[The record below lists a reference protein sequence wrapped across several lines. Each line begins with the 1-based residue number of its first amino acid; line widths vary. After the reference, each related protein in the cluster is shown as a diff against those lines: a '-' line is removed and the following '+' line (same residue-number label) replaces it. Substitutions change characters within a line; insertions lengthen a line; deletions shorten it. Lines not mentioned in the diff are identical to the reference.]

1 MYTDQDKFY
10 LVISKAFDTLSDNQK
25 RAIHD
30 SGGDRIR
37 QAPSSSTYSRQQSY
51 YYQQQQQDD
60 FLNMFFG
67 NNNNNTRRHYDRRRR
82 AQTSETENMTPLIP
96 IILVALLFL
105 FSLLFSFDNE
115 PLYSF
120 RPTQTH
126 VNTRYTKANNIKFYA
141 QPQFDAT
148 VNANQF
154 KFKSIERQIESDWLS
169 EVRFHCQREQR
180 RRADLLARA
189 EGFLW
194 GAGRDQKLYKQAEEM
209 KMPNCEEARRL
220 MTRIH

>member
-1 MYTDQDKFY
+1 
-10 LVISKAFDTLSDNQK
+10 VISKAFDTLSDNQK

-37 QAPSSSTYSRQQSY
+37 HTSGGANYRSYNRQQ

-67 NNNNNTRRHYDRRRR
+67 NNVNRRNAYDRRRR
-82 AQTSETENMTPLIP
+82 PTTSETENMTPLIP
-96 IILVALLFL
+96 IILVAFLFL
-105 FSLLFSFDNE
+105 FSILFSFDSE
-115 PLYSF
+115 PMYSF
-120 RPTQTH
+120 RPSQTH
-126 VNTRYTKANNIKFYA
+126 TNARFTKTNNIKYYA
-141 QPQFDAT
+141 QPQFETT
-148 VNANQF
+148 VKANQF

-169 EVRFHCQREQR
+169 EVRFQCQREQR
-180 RRADLLARA
+180 RRADLLTRA

-209 KMPNCEEARRL
+209 KMPNCDEARRL